1 LPVPAGIARDPA
13 SGGWAVSN
21 LLGGKAAVA
30 WFTNYGARDSSKGP
44 LPPGPYNPF
53 GVAVA
58 HNGDLYFV
66 DIHLVPSPG
75 GFGPAD
81 NGGGVFKVTFDH
93 GMPSLPQP
101 IATGLNFPTSV
112 TICTGRD
119 CPTPP

>member
-1 LPVPAGIARDPA
+1 
-13 SGGWAVSN
+13 
-21 LLGGKAAVA
+21 
-30 WFTNYGARDSSKGP
+30 
-44 LPPGPYNPF
+44 
-53 GVAVA
+53 VAVA
-58 HNGDLYFV
+58 RNGDLYFV
-66 DIHLVPSPG
+66 DIHLVASPG

>member
-1 LPVPAGIARDPA
+1 M
-13 SGGWAVSN
+13 SN
-21 LLGGKAAVA
+21 LLGGNAAVA
-30 WFTNYGARDSSKGP
+30 WFRNYGARDPSKGP
-44 LPPGPYNPF
+44 LPLGPYNPY

-58 HNGDLYFV
+58 RNGDIYFV
-66 DIHLVPSPG
+66 DIHLVAGPG

-81 NGGGVFKVTFDH
+81 NGGGVFKVTFDQ

-112 TICTGRD
+112 TICAGRD